1 MAKKKEK
8 TPNFEEAMKELQVLV
23 DSMENDALSL
33 EESLKMFEKGV
44 NLTRT
49 CHQTLSK
56 VEQDIKILTAD
67 DESDFVLN
75 NTDDADN

>member
-75 NTDDADN
+75 NTDDANN